1 MPTMKKYILPFIL
14 LLSLLLTAC
23 GAQPSGGEEAPWQPP
38 SGRPGSTCWRRTPH
52 PPAP

>member
-14 LLSLLLTAC
+14 LLGLLLTAC
-23 GAQPSGGEEAPWQPP
+23 GAQPSGGEEAPWQTALRQA
-38 SGRPGSTCWRRTPH
+38 GEYLLRRTPH